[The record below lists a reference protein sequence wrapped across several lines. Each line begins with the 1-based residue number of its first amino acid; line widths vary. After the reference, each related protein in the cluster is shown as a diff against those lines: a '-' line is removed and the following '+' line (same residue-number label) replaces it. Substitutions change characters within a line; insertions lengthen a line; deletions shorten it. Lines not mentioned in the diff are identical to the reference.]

1 MRAEGDHYGHFLN
14 EGPLYTGIYKMK
26 ELASILAAITAALLA
41 GTAIAAPKPSPG
53 TQVVDSRGTV
63 VGTIVGA
70 DPTNDITVVA
80 RQTDKG
86 GWISFSLATFD
97 NGGGIVTYNTP
108 DLNPVIPFLYT
119 NSNCT
124 GTAYML
130 VYGLPQVSVPISTL
144 TPNGV
149 PSPTATVYFPG
160 TPFQPLVF
168 GSFWTLA
175 PFGGCVVSNISQ
187 HGLLVGQVQSISLSF
202 VLPFTVQ

>member
-1 MRAEGDHYGHFLN
+1 MRNRH
-14 EGPLYTGIYKMK
+14 MK
-26 ELASILAAITAALLA
+26 ELASILAVITAASLA

-53 TQVVDSRGTV
+53 TQVVDSRGAV

-80 RQTDKG
+80 RQTDNG
-86 GWISFSLATFD
+86 RWISFSLVTFD
-97 NGGGIVTYNTP
+97 NGGGIVTYSVP
-108 DLNPVIPFLYT
+108 ELNPVIPFLYT

-130 VYGLPQVSVPISTL
+130 VYGLPQVSVPFNANA
-144 TPNGV
+144 PGR

-160 TPFQPLVF
+160 TPLLPLVP
-168 GSFWTLA
+168 GSFWTLV
-175 PFGGCVVSNISQ
+175 PFGGCIASNISQ
-187 HGLLVGQVQSISLSF
+187 PGLLVGQAQSISLSF